1 VGKKDRSD
9 SQPPLEWLSAAR
21 MPDEARLILGQRR
34 GSSVRLGYVPAL
46 DGLRALAIAAVVGL
60 HYWNVPEA
68 GGLGVDL
75 FFCLSGFLITT
86 LLLEEHAESG
96 TISLKNFYVR
106 RARRLFPALAL
117 LLVVYLAATEG
128 HGLRTVVL
136 AGLYAGN
143 IVRAF
148 GHDPLLKSPLGHL
161 WSLAQEEQFYL
172 LWPAALV
179 LLLRLRRNVAPIM
192 LALLFVAVTVWRA
205 FLAHHGAS
213 AARLQFGP
221 DLRADGMVA
230 GCLLAFLRTRISI
243 RPHDALTAVV
253 VWTVATAAFLSL
265 LLPDWQVYVRPTFNL
280 CACVLVAAAVSGTG
294 LAEALSARPLV
305 WLGKIS
311 YSLYLWHLP
320 VLAAVGRD
328 HPWSAL
334 VAAVAVSWLS
344 YRFVEQPF
352 RRRFRRRENR
362 LRRVEVAA
370 AGEAHPL

>member
-1 VGKKDRSD
+1 MER
-9 SQPPLEWLSAAR
+9 LAAAGT
-21 MPDEARLILGQRR
+21 PDEQRSTFSQR
-34 GSSVRLGYVPAL
+34 SHGASVRLGYVPAL

-60 HYWNVPEA
+60 HYWNVPEC

-96 TISLKNFYVR
+96 AISLKNFYGR

-128 HGLRTVVL
+128 RGLRTVVL
-136 AGLYAGN
+136 TGFYAGN

-148 GHDPLLKSPLGHL
+148 GDDPLLKSPLGHL

-172 LWPAALV
+172 LWPAALL
-179 LLLRLRRNVAPIM
+179 LLLRLRRNVAPIL
-192 LALLFVAVTVWRA
+192 LALLFVAVTVWRVL
-205 FLAHHGAS
+205 LAHHGAS
-213 AARLQFGP
+213 SARLQFGP
-221 DLRADGMVA
+221 DVRADGMVA

-243 RPHDALTAVV
+243 KPTDALTAAA
-253 VWTVATAAFLSL
+253 VWTVAIAAFFSL

-280 CACVLVAAAVSGTG
+280 AACVLVAAAVSGTG
-294 LAEALSARPLV
+294 LAEALSIRPLV
-305 WLGKIS
+305 SLGKIS

-320 VLAAVGRD
+320 VLVAVGRD
-328 HPWSAL
+328 HPWPAL

-352 RRRFRRRENR
+352 RRRSHRGGSRFH
-362 LRRVEVAA
+362 RVEVAA
-370 AGEAHPL
+370 ASEAHPL